1 MNPITGL
8 LLCDGFRRA
17 AGNTGS
23 AINAGAF
30 VNRCSS
36 VLHGN
41 CSDRTGPRAC
51 FTSNA
56 FRCINFCRHNN
67 PPFFQPL
74 RMASARLV
82 NYTLNSNPSSMDL
95 RFFSFFFRF
104 IAGFRQTAILPGTVH
119 PAVSE
124 RFRNP
129 HPVWCKDH
137 QGAGTAD
144 FSRSVCRI
152 SPDIRTRSSD
162 RKHGIWR

>member
-8 LLCDGFRRA
+8 LLRDGFRRA

-36 VLHGN
+36 VLHGD

-56 FRCINFCRHNN
+56 FRCINFCRHND

-74 RMASARLV
+74 RMASAGLV
-82 NYTLNSNPSSMDL
+82 NYTLNSNQSSMDL
-95 RFFSFFFRF
+95 RIFRFFFSF
-104 IAGFRQTAILPGTVH
+104 
-119 PAVSE
+119 SE
-124 RFRNP
+124 KLAQDSGSR
-129 HPVWCKDH
+129 HS
-137 QGAGTAD
+137 AGTRNTFQFPIRYGVKIIGGRSGS
-144 FSRSVCRI
+144 FSRSV
-152 SPDIRTRSSD
+152 STFL
-162 RKHGIWR
+162 GN